1 MINIIIDKQG
11 RPSKS
16 SIFLGNQ
23 HENLDE
29 ILHFLFPGDYDGYYK
44 YVTYYYRDRRT
55 GNELTGISP
64 LVDGSFIITS
74 AITKCAGMWE
84 IHTICKSSP
93 IDLEAKVID
102 LTMNNS
108 DKEHIFISDVING
121 RIGGNNI
128 DIEAFE
134 NVAIDENIASLYDS
148 ILALKNKVEEN
159 DKVHGENEDARK
171 ANELERQES
180 ETARKESE
188 SERVSAEQ
196 LRIEAEIIRNANET
210 KRQSNESARITAE
223 SLRDAAESARA
234 SAENQRVENE
244 KLYVQAERT
253 RVNAEKE
260 RMQAETL
267 RKQLEATRQEDE
279 AVRQENESARVEVEK
294 ARVNAENA
302 RVQAETL
309 RSRTET
315 ARGTAENER
324 DEAERIRQSAEASRA
339 AAESKRADTENSRIN
354 TESQRVNAE
363 SSRVSAESKR
373 VETEKARVN
382 VESQRVTAESSRTS
396 AEVKRVDAEKARAN
410 AESQRTATESSR
422 VSAESNRSSAERQ
435 RAEAETSR
443 INAEQSRSNAE
454 KLRVSADA
462 KRTTDTATALKTLE
476 DAVASEREK
485 YSQQFFEN
493 YFALQRT
500 GKVYTVKFPKWST
513 SQTSAGEKL
522 DDNKGLICEPST
534 RTIKGHDDYESI
546 PLFRTF
552 DVNAYVD
559 DDGVRH
565 VSAIKGDHN
574 YRDVGEVDVFVLGM
588 SYYERH
594 YEDDK
599 YWYYSRTDMP
609 KEGFT
614 IARECINKD
623 GSIQPFGLYGK
634 YVAGL
639 INKKP
644 YSSKGLMPMRYYSG
658 STSEFGFNS
667 VANSFFDMPQT
678 MAKKGKY
685 YSGGMTCDYKY
696 IATSFWL
703 KFPTLNFQSVMS
715 GCTGYSGQFTASM
728 QYSDNRTYFPLSK
741 SNAESIKVGSY
752 VSVGYKAKSGN
763 SLSNDRAFST
773 MHAYADD
780 VKVLRKEDIDDSNVA
795 VYLDVETG
803 FNTMPVS
810 VTDTLSSD
818 IMISTM
824 HWHSGYS
831 DDILGRDGAPCDS
844 KEELTNGIYP
854 ACIQGIECF
863 VGGYETYA
871 NAFMN
876 ILDTNHREVYIT
888 NDATLINTNA
898 TTMMNTF
905 KKSKY
910 TMSVTTPSQWNYIT
924 KVDLDLEN
932 GAFIQS
938 EAGQSGSSSA
948 TGYADAVYF
957 DNGTSGQREFLA
969 FGALYYWSYAG
980 LFCCV
985 GYNGLPSAYWGFLA
999 RLSLNGV
1006 GGELTTM

>member
-1 MINIIIDKQG
+1 MVKIIINIDGK
-11 RPSKS
+11 PSPNS
-16 SIFLGNQ
+16 FEAGNQ
-23 HENLDE
+23 WENLDQE
-29 ILHFLFPGDYDGYYK
+29 VTFSFPEAFSKLYK
-44 YVTYYYRDRRT
+44 YVVARTYKEDTKENITRVF
-55 GNELTGISP
+55 P
-64 LVDGSFIITS
+64 LVKNKLVIGSSITC
-74 AITKCAGMWE
+74 IPGTWYLY
-84 IHTICKSSP
+84 TLCKSSEVNLDTKT
-93 IDLEAKVID
+93 IDLRAQEG
-102 LTMNNS
+102 
-108 DKEHIFISDVING
+108 EHISISDVI
-121 RIGGNNI
+121 
-128 DIEAFE
+128 
-134 NVAIDENIASLYDS
+134 V
-148 ILALKNKVEEN
+148 
-159 DKVHGENEDARK
+159 
-171 ANELERQES
+171 
-180 ETARKESE
+180 
-188 SERVSAEQ
+188 
-196 LRIEAEIIRNANET
+196 
-210 KRQSNESARITAE
+210 
-223 SLRDAAESARA
+223 
-234 SAENQRVENE
+234 
-244 KLYVQAERT
+244 
-253 RVNAEKE
+253 
-260 RMQAETL
+260 
-267 RKQLEATRQEDE
+267 
-279 AVRQENESARVEVEK
+279 
-294 ARVNAENA
+294 ARVNANDIDAAAIENIEIDPNIKILYDELFDFKAELENNEAARQTNESLRKQAEVLRINAETERAEAESDRNNTEIIRVDNENA
-302 RVQAETL
+302 RKQA
-309 RSRTET
+309 
-315 ARGTAENER
+315 
-324 DEAERIRQSAEASRA
+324 EAERVTNENQRIKSEQSRKS
-339 AAESKRADTENSRIN
+339 
-354 TESQRVNAE
+354 AE
-363 SSRVSAESKR
+363 SSRVSAESTR
-373 VETEKARVN
+373 IEVEKTRVN
-382 VESQRVTAESSRTS
+382 AESQRATVETSRVS
-396 AEVKRVDAEKARAN
+396 AEAKRVDAEKARAN
-410 AESQRTATESSR
+410 AESQRTATEASRVSAETKRADAEKARANEESQRTATESSR

-443 INAEQSRSNAE
+443 INAEQSRSDAE
-454 KLRVSADA
+454 KLRASADA
-462 KRTTDTATALKTLE
+462 KRTADTAAALKTLE
-476 DAVASEREK
+476 DAVESEREK

-500 GKVYTVKFPKWST
+500 GKVYTVKFPKWAT
-513 SQTSAGEKL
+513 SQISAGEKL

-565 VSAIKGDHN
+565 VTAIKGDKN
-574 YRDVGEVDVFVLGM
+574 FKDTGKNDVFVLGM
-588 SYYERH
+588 SYYEKTWA
-594 YEDDK
+594 DDQ

-609 KEGFT
+609 KDGYT

-644 YSSKGLMPMRYYSG
+644 YSSKGLKPMRYYSG

-831 DDILGRDGAPCDS
+831 DDILGRDGAPCDL
-844 KEELTNGIYP
+844 KKELTNGIYP

-876 ILDTNHREVYIT
+876 ILDANHREVYIT

-905 KKSKY
+905 EKSKY

-957 DNGTSGQREFLA
+957 DDGTSGQREFLA
-969 FGALYYWSYAG
+969 FGALYGWSFAG
-980 LFCCV
+980 LFCCD
-985 GYNGLPSAYWGFLA
+985 GSNGLSAAGWSVLA

-1006 GGELTTM
+1006 GGELTTS

>member
-1 MINIIIDKQG
+1 MVKIIINIDGK
-11 RPSKS
+11 PSPNS
-16 SIFLGNQ
+16 FEAGNQ
-23 HENLDE
+23 WENLDQE
-29 ILHFLFPGDYDGYYK
+29 VTFSFPEAFSKLYK
-44 YVTYYYRDRRT
+44 YVVARTYKEDTKENITRVF
-55 GNELTGISP
+55 P
-64 LVDGSFIITS
+64 LVKNKLVIGSSITC
-74 AITKCAGMWE
+74 IPGTWYLY
-84 IHTICKSSP
+84 TLCKSSEVNLDTKT
-93 IDLEAKVID
+93 IDLRAQEG
-102 LTMNNS
+102 
-108 DKEHIFISDVING
+108 EHISISDVIVAKVNA
-121 RIGGNNI
+121 NDI
-128 DIEAFE
+128 DAA
-134 NVAIDENIASLYDS
+134 AIENIEIDPNIKILYDE
-148 ILALKNKVEEN
+148 LFDFKAELEN
-159 DKVHGENEDARK
+159 NEAARQTNESLRKQAEVLRVNAEIERAEAESARNDTEIIRVDNENARK
-171 ANELERQES
+171 QAEAERVTNENQRIKSEQSRQSAES
-180 ETARKESE
+180 S
-188 SERVSAEQ
+188 RVSAEST
-196 LRIEAEIIRNANET
+196 RIE
-210 KRQSNESARITAE
+210 
-223 SLRDAAESARA
+223 
-234 SAENQRVENE
+234 VE
-244 KLYVQAERT
+244 KT
-253 RVNAEKE
+253 RVNAE
-260 RMQAETL
+260 
-267 RKQLEATRQEDE
+267 
-279 AVRQENESARVEVEK
+279 
-294 ARVNAENA
+294 
-302 RVQAETL
+302 
-309 RSRTET
+309 
-315 ARGTAENER
+315 
-324 DEAERIRQSAEASRA
+324 
-339 AAESKRADTENSRIN
+339 
-354 TESQRVNAE
+354 SQRATVE
-363 SSRVSAESKR
+363 TSRVSAESKR

-396 AEVKRVDAEKARAN
+396 AEAKRVDAEKARAN

-422 VSAESNRSSAERQ
+422 VSAESNRLSAERQ

-443 INAEQSRSNAE
+443 INAEQSRSDAE
-454 KLRVSADA
+454 KLRASADA
-462 KRTTDTATALKTLE
+462 KRTADTAAALKTLE

-696 IATSFWL
+696 IAASFWL

-831 DDILGRDGAPCDS
+831 DDILGRDGAPCDL
-844 KEELTNGIYP
+844 KKELTNGIYP

-876 ILDTNHREVYIT
+876 ILDANHREVYIT

-905 KKSKY
+905 EKSKY

-924 KVDLDLEN
+924 KVDLNLEN

-957 DNGTSGQREFLA
+957 DDGTSGQREFLA
-969 FGALYYWSYAG
+969 FGALDSWSGAG
-980 LFCCV
+980 LFCCS
-985 GYNGLPSAYWGFLA
+985 GSNGLSDAGWNVLA

-1006 GGELTTM
+1006 GGELTTS

>member
-29 ILHFLFPGDYDGYYK
+29 TLHFLFPADYDGYYK

-84 IHTICKSSP
+84 LHTICKSSP
-93 IDLEAKVID
+93 IDLEAKVVD
-102 LTMNNS
+102 LTVNNS

-134 NVAIDENIASLYDS
+134 NVAIDENIAGLYDS
-148 ILALKNKVEEN
+148 ILALKNRVEEN
-159 DKVHGENEDARK
+159 DKIHEQNENIRK
-171 ANELERQES
+171 ANELERQPA
-180 ETARKESE
+180 ETARKTNE

-196 LRIEAEIIRNANET
+196 LRIEAESARQKAET
-210 KRQSNESARITAE
+210 TRQSSESARVTAE
-223 SLRDAAESARA
+223 SLRDTAENARA
-234 SAENQRVENE
+234 NAENQRVENE

-279 AVRQENESARVEVEK
+279 AVRQENESARV
-294 ARVNAENA
+294 
-302 RVQAETL
+302 QAETL

-354 TESQRVNAE
+354 AESQRVNAE

-382 VESQRVTAESSRTS
+382 VESQRVNAESSRTS
-396 AEVKRVDAEKARAN
+396 AE
-410 AESQRTATESSR
+410 SSR
-422 VSAESNRSSAERQ
+422 ISAESNRSSAERQ

-443 INAEQSRSNAE
+443 INAEQSRSDAE

-559 DDGVRH
+559 DDGIRH

-910 TMSVTTPSQWNYIT
+910 TMSVATPSQWNYIT

-969 FGALYYWSYAG
+969 FGALDYWSGAG
-980 LFCCV
+980 LFCCG
-985 GYNGLPSAYWGFLA
+985 GYNGLSSANWDFLA

-1006 GGELTTM
+1006 GGELTTS

>member
-11 RPSKS
+11 RPSKG

-29 ILHFLFPGDYDGYYK
+29 TLQFFFPKEYEN
-44 YVTYYYRDRRT
+44 YYRYIAYCYKDRRT
-55 GNELTGISP
+55 GKKITGISP
-64 LVDGSFIITS
+64 LVEDAFKVTS
-74 AITKCAGMWE
+74 AITKCAGMWQLYV
-84 IHTICKSSP
+84 ICKTTQ
-93 IDLEAKVID
+93 IDEKATIID
-102 LTMNNS
+102 LTANNS
-108 DKEHIFISDVING
+108 TGEHIFISDAING
-121 RIGGNNI
+121 RISGNEI

-134 NVAIDENIASLYDS
+134 NIAVDENIKILYDE
-148 ILALKNKVEEN
+148 ILSLKLRVE
-159 DKVHGENEDARK
+159 KNE
-171 ANELERQES
+171 
-180 ETARKESE
+180 ET
-188 SERVSAEQ
+188 
-196 LRIEAEIIRNANET
+196 
-210 KRQSNESARITAE
+210 RQSQENTRQTAE
-223 SLRDAAESARA
+223 T
-234 SAENQRVENE
+234 N
-244 KLYVQAERT
+244 
-253 RVNAEKE
+253 
-260 RMQAETL
+260 
-267 RKQLEATRQEDE
+267 
-279 AVRQENESARVEVEK
+279 
-294 ARVNAENA
+294 
-302 RVQAETL
+302 
-309 RSRTET
+309 
-315 ARGTAENER
+315 
-324 DEAERIRQSAEASRA
+324 
-339 AAESKRADTENSRIN
+339 
-354 TESQRVNAE
+354 
-363 SSRVSAESKR
+363 
-373 VETEKARVN
+373 
-382 VESQRVTAESSRTS
+382 
-396 AEVKRVDAEKARAN
+396 RAN
-410 AESQRTATESSR
+410 
-422 VSAESNRSSAERQ
+422 AERQ

-443 INAEQSRSNAE
+443 INAEQSRSDAE
-454 KLRVSADA
+454 KLRASADV
-462 KRTTDTATALKTLE
+462 KRTADTAAALKTLE

-667 VANSFFDMPQT
+667 VANSFFNMPQT

-703 KFPTLNFQSVMS
+703 KFPALNFQSVMS
-715 GCTGYSGQFTASM
+715 GCTGYSSQFTASM

-863 VGGYETYA
+863 VGGYEAYA

-876 ILDTNHREVYIT
+876 ILDANHREVYIT

-957 DNGTSGQREFLA
+957 DDGASGQREFLA
-969 FGALYYWSYAG
+969 FGALDYWSSAG
-980 LFCCV
+980 LFCC
-985 GYNGLPSAYWGFLA
+985 NGGSGLSGAYWNILA

-1006 GGELTTM
+1006 GG

>member
-29 ILHFLFPGDYDGYYK
+29 TLQFFFPKKYEDHYRYIAYCYK
-44 YVTYYYRDRRT
+44 DRRT
-55 GNELTGISP
+55 GKKITGISP
-64 LVDGSFIITS
+64 LVEDAFKVTS
-74 AITKCAGMWE
+74 AITKCAGMWQLYV
-84 IHTICKSSP
+84 ICKTTQ
-93 IDLEAKVID
+93 IDEKATIID
-102 LTMNNS
+102 LTANNS
-108 DKEHIFISDVING
+108 TGEHIFISDAING
-121 RIGGNNI
+121 RISGNEI

-134 NVAIDENIASLYDS
+134 NIAVDENIKILYDE
-148 ILALKNKVEEN
+148 ILSLKLRVEKNEETRQSQEN
-159 DKVHGENEDARK
+159 TRQTAEINRANAENE
-171 ANELERQES
+171 
-180 ETARKESE
+180 
-188 SERVSAEQ
+188 RVIAEQ
-196 LRIEAEIIRNANET
+196 SRSDNEVHRT
-210 KRQSNESARITAE
+210 QSEESRVTAE
-223 SLRDAAESARA
+223 S
-234 SAENQRVENE
+234 
-244 KLYVQAERT
+244 K
-253 RVNAEKE
+253 
-260 RMQAETL
+260 
-267 RKQLEATRQEDE
+267 
-279 AVRQENESARVEVEK
+279 RVEVEK
-294 ARVNAENA
+294 ARVKSETLRGQSETNRANAENIRA
-302 RVQAETL
+302 EAEKSRVNVENLRVSAENSRVESETL
-309 RSRTET
+309 RKQSEEGRS
-315 ARGTAENER
+315 NE
-324 DEAERIRQSAEASRA
+324 ESSRQSAER
-339 AAESKRADTENSRIN
+339 T
-354 TESQRVNAE
+354 
-363 SSRVSAESKR
+363 RVSEENARKQAETARAQAEQS
-373 VETEKARVN
+373 RVN
-382 VESQRVTAESSRTS
+382 VESQRVNAETN
-396 AEVKRVDAEKARAN
+396 RAN
-410 AESQRTATESSR
+410 
-422 VSAESNRSSAERQ
+422 AERQ
-435 RAEAETSR
+435 RAEAETNR
-443 INAEQSRSNAE
+443 ANAEQSRVDAE
-454 KLRVSADA
+454 ALRVTADTE
-462 KRTTDTATALKTLE
+462 RTNKTNAALKTLE

-500 GKVYTVKFPKWST
+500 GKVYTVKFPKWAT
-513 SQTSAGEKL
+513 SQISAGEKL

-559 DDGVRH
+559 DDGIRR

-644 YSSKGLMPMRYYSG
+644 YSSKGLKPMRYYSG

-752 VSVGYKAKSGN
+752 VSVGYKAKSGD

-831 DDILGRDGAPCDS
+831 DDILGRDGAPCDL

-876 ILDTNHREVYIT
+876 ILDANHREVYIT

-957 DNGTSGQREFLA
+957 DNGTSGQREFLT
-969 FGALYYWSYAG
+969 FGSLYNWSGAG
-980 LFCCV
+980 LFYCS
-985 GYNGLPSAYWGFLA
+985 GGSGLSLASWSFLA

-1006 GGELTTM
+1006 GG

>member
-29 ILHFLFPGDYDGYYK
+29 ILHFLFPADYDGYYK

-84 IHTICKSSP
+84 IYTICKSSP

-210 KRQSNESARITAE
+210 KRQSNESARVTAE
-223 SLRDAAESARA
+223 SLRDTAENARA
-234 SAENQRVENE
+234 NAENQRVENE

-260 RMQAETL
+260 RVQAETL
-267 RKQLEATRQEDE
+267 RKQLEAT
-279 AVRQENESARVEVEK
+279 RQENESARVEVEK

-315 ARGTAENER
+315 ARSTAENER
-324 DEAERIRQSAEASRA
+324 DEAERIRQS
-339 AAESKRADTENSRIN
+339 
-354 TESQRVNAE
+354 
-363 SSRVSAESKR
+363 
-373 VETEKARVN
+373 
-382 VESQRVTAESSRTS
+382 
-396 AEVKRVDAEKARAN
+396 
-410 AESQRTATESSR
+410 TESS
-422 VSAESNRSSAERQ
+422 

-443 INAEQSRSNAE
+443 INAEQSRSDAE
-454 KLRVSADA
+454 KLRVTADTE
-462 KRTTDTATALKTLE
+462 RTNKTNTALKTLE

-500 GKVYTVKFPKWST
+500 GKVYTVKFPKWAT
-513 SQTSAGEKL
+513 SQISAGEKL

-741 SNAESIKVGSY
+741 SNAKSINVGSY

-795 VYLDVETG
+795 VYLDIETG

-831 DDILGRDGAPCDS
+831 DDILGRDGAPCDL

-876 ILDTNHREVYIT
+876 ILDANHREVYIT

-905 KKSKY
+905 EKSKY

-957 DNGTSGQREFLA
+957 DGGTSGQREVLA
-969 FGALYYWSYAG
+969 FGTLYYWSSAG
-980 LFCCV
+980 LFFC
-985 GYNGLPSAYWGFLA
+985 GGDYGLSFAYWNFLA

-1006 GGELTTM
+1006 GG